1 MKILPPHEFL
11 VLGTPR
17 VHHWRGAREFLD
29 GDTLKVMHHHH
40 AERIRLSGIDCPET
54 GQAYGKREKQVWREL
69 YVA

>member
-40 AERIRLSGIDCPET
+40 AERIRLSGIDCP
-54 GQAYGKREKQVWREL
+54 
-69 YVA
+69 